1 MVDVSRLRDRKSC
14 EDLPTRPISWMFFCQ
29 AKLRWCGYVE
39 KMNKENPVNN
49 CRFIEVGGGGGREEK
64 VDNAKHRPNWLM
76 MV

>member
-1 MVDVSRLRDRKSC
+1 MVDVSRLRDRKSS

-49 CRFIEVGGGGGREEK
+49 CRFIEVGRGGGQRGKGRQCK
-64 VDNAKHRPNWLM
+64 T
-76 MV
+76 

>member
-1 MVDVSRLRDRKSC
+1 MVDVSRLRDRKSS

-49 CRFIEVGGGGGREEK
+49 CRFIEVGGGGGRLEK
-64 VDNAKHRPNWLM
+64 VDNAKQRPKRLM

>member
-1 MVDVSRLRDRKSC
+1 MVDVSRLRDRKSS

-49 CRFIEVGGGGGREEK
+49 CRFIEVGRGGGGAERK
-64 VDNAKHRPNWLM
+64 KYTKQKKKPKF
-76 MV
+76 